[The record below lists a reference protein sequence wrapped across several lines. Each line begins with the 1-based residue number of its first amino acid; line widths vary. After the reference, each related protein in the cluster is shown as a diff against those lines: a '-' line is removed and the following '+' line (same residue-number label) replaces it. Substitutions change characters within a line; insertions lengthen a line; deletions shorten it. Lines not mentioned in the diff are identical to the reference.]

1 MRAALRYVRPYRAQL
16 ALVVTLSLVSTALSL
31 TQPFLSKVLV
41 DRALI
46 GRDMGVLAWTVGGFL
61 ALTGVSLVLNVVSG
75 LRYTRVSADILFD
88 MRLDVFRH
96 LQRLS
101 PRWFTRTPIGQIA
114 SRVNSDIA
122 EIQRVAAEVALAWIG
137 QVAYLVGSVVMLVL
151 LDVRLFLVGLLALPL
166 ALWATVAYRR
176 RLEGQVARVRDHSA
190 GVGTFLI
197 EALQGMKL
205 LVAHNAQQRSEDEF
219 RRRNA
224 GFVDALLAMR
234 RLTYLSGGLP
244 SVLLAVGSAAVFLYG
259 GWRVISGAISV
270 GTLVAF
276 AAYQMRLL
284 SPIQGLMGIY
294 ASIASAKVSLTRVQ
308 EILQTPVEVSDPA
321 QPVAL
326 ASCDGDVELDDVAFT
341 FDRAT
346 VLDGVS
352 LRLAAGERVAIVG
365 ESGVG
370 KSTVADLLVRHT
382 DPQRGVVRLDG
393 HDVRTLTLE
402 TLRRHVLAV
411 ETDPFVFHASLAA
424 NLRVAAPDADEA
436 SLRRALTLVGLG
448 TWLDTLP
455 DAMATVLG
463 ERGRAMSTGER
474 QRLALA
480 RAVLADPRVLILDE
494 ATGALDPATEA
505 VVLSA
510 LGEWLSR
517 RTVLFI
523 THRRAVAELAPRTVV
538 LRGGRVVADGPTHA
552 VLAQPG
558 PMDTTAV
565 PVGAPAA
572 MGRG

>member
-1 MRAALRYVRPYRAQL
+1 MRSALRYVRPYRGRL
-16 ALVVTLSLVSTALSL
+16 ALVVVLSLCSTALSL

-61 ALTGVSLVLNVVSG
+61 ALTAVSLLLNVVSG
-75 LRYTRVSADILFD
+75 LRYTRVSADMLFD

-137 QVAYLVGSVVMLVL
+137 QVAYLAGSLVMLVL
-151 LDVRLFLVGLLALPL
+151 LDVRLFLVGLLALPV

-176 RLEGQVARVRDHSA
+176 KLEGQVTKVRDHSA

-205 LVAHNAQQRSEDEF
+205 LVSHNAQQRSEDEF

-224 GFVDALLAMR
+224 GFIDALMAMR

-244 SVLLAVGSAAVFLYG
+244 GVLLAVGSAAVFLYG

-294 ASIASAKVSLTRVQ
+294 ASMASAKVSLTRVQ
-308 EILQTPVEVSDPA
+308 EILQTPLDVTDPA
-321 QPVAL
+321 HPRVLPTVEGAIAL
-326 ASCDGDVELDDVAFT
+326 EDVTYT

-346 VLDGVS
+346 VLDGVT
-352 LRLAAGERVAIVG
+352 LQIAAGEHVAIVG

-370 KSTVADLLVRHT
+370 KSTIADLLVRHT
-382 DPQRGVVRLDG
+382 DPARGMVQLDG
-393 HDVRTLTLE
+393 HDVRELSLS
-402 TLRRHVLAV
+402 TLRHFVLVV
-411 ETDPFVFHASLAA
+411 ETDPFVFHSSLAA
-424 NLRVAAPDADEA
+424 NLRIAAPDADEA
-436 SLRRALTLVGLG
+436 ALRHALALVGLG
-448 TWLDTLP
+448 QWLDTLP

-480 RAVLADPRVLILDE
+480 RAVLADPRVLVLDE
-494 ATGALDPATEA
+494 ATSALDPATEA

-510 LGEWLSR
+510 LHEWLAQ
-517 RTVLFI
+517 RTVVFI
-523 THRRAVAELAPRTVV
+523 THRRAVAALASRAVV
-538 LRGGRVVADGPTHA
+538 LRGGRVVADGPTDV
-552 VLAQPG
+552 VLSQPG
-558 PMDTTAV
+558 PMQ
-565 PVGAPAA
+565 PAHA
-572 MGRG
+572 LSAAH